1 MIKLNKK
8 VTKALPTNR
17 ATHDGEYAALHCM
30 TLSEKSDFKRTLNQ
44 EKITLST
51 KLNVQGGSKPKAQF
65 GTPITNSHITRL
77 PQELLLR
84 IASNLDFHGSQN
96 TVPLAL
102 TCRSFYLLFSDDIK
116 RVNLKQLIC
125 RCTNNDLPQHD
136 MDHVHMPKCRPR
148 PLWSSIEDWTG
159 LEGYLYASG
168 RHDHCCPRQSKL
180 KDCYYWSPRD
190 RLHLPWPIE
199 TRGQTTIR
207 IKNQEEAA
215 RSLCHALSVGIF
227 IKVSALCDTKT
238 DFFIGRAKTCHY
250 AVPSLKRIQGDLDRQ
265 TRHCWGKEMMLDYSE
280 WREMIGF

>member
-1 MIKLNKK
+1 MIRLNKK
-8 VTKALPTNR
+8 VTKALPANR
-17 ATHDGEYAALHCM
+17 ATYDEEAAALHCM
-30 TLSEKSDFKRTLNQ
+30 TLSEKLDFKRTLNQ
-44 EKITLST
+44 EKIALST
-51 KLNVQGGSKPKAQF
+51 KLNVQGGSKTKTQF
-65 GTPITNSHITRL
+65 GTPISNSHISRL
-77 PQELLLR
+77 PQEVLLR

-96 TVPLAL
+96 IVSLAL

-125 RCTNNDLPQHD
+125 RCTNSDLPQHD
-136 MDHVHMPKCRPR
+136 MDH
-148 PLWSSIEDWTG
+148 EDWTG

-207 IKNQEEAA
+207 IKNQEEAT
-215 RSLCHALSVGIF
+215 RSLCHALSVGLF

-250 AVPSLKRIQGDLDRQ
+250 AVPSLKR
-265 TRHCWGKEMMLDYSE
+265 KEYKA
-280 WREMIGF
+280 I